1 MQKNGSQSSHMQET
15 GMSFSLDGSTL
26 NYRDTNR
33 MVHSNEK
40 LVLCFNASGSMSN
53 SVRYNAIRFLRLGKI
68 AF

>member
-1 MQKNGSQSSHMQET
+1 
-15 GMSFSLDGSTL
+15 MSFSLDGSTL